1 MHISY
6 NIILIRNLDPQISNI
21 DWFFNIYYKLL
32 MFSVIGKNYYE
43 CTIHQNNENMH
54 FLIWNKIYVVVFWT
68 IIFTHWIKLYDVLSL
83 NFTSFLAL
91 LKMSIR
97 IAIEYMKYFCTMMRQ
112 GHVMLLILFFFILFS
127 LLFYY
132 GTFYEPNLPKEYE
145 SLK

>member
-43 CTIHQNNENMH
+43 FTIHQNNENMH